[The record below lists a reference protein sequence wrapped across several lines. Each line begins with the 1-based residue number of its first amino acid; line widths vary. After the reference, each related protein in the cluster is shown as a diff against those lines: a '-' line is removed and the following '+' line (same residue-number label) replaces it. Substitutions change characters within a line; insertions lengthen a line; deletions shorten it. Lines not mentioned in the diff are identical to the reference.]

1 MPMMWDAL
9 VPEMKWRQVDHP
21 LGMLHQ
27 HDDDDDDGDDDDDD
41 E

>member
-1 MPMMWDAL
+1 MMWDAS
-9 VPEMKWRQVDHP
+9 VPEMKWREVDHP

-27 HDDDDDDGDDDDDD
+27 HDDDD